1 MKLTISLQVPT
12 LSTSWAAAFI
22 FNGLPGTKPTAITS
36 DCAPDKA
43 DVRSDVAPVTVC
55 FLIRWLHVFIIVLI
69 WYIVEKEE
77 EIAIEWG
84 SKNKTWN
91 KQ

>member
-22 FNGLPGTKPTAITS
+22 FNGLPGTNPTAITS

-43 DVRSDVAPVTVC
+43 DVRSDVAPVTVY
-55 FLIRWLHVFIIVLI
+55 LIRWLHVFILFCLYCY
-69 WYIVEKEE
+69 W
-77 EIAIEWG
+77 
-84 SKNKTWN
+84 
-91 KQ
+91 